1 MSYHIRRARLD
12 EATAVADLAIE
23 TFPMACP
30 PSLNEHDMLAYIDA
44 HLTAQRFAE
53 HLAHPERDVLVA
65 SDDTRLLGY
74 VLLFFDA
81 DGAPARE
88 LGVTLA
94 TSGLLSKCYVRS
106 ECHGQGVAAV
116 LLDAAGSR
124 AVERGVEGLWLN
136 VNYDNHRA
144 QRFYAKHGWERVG
157 YVDFVVGDTVYRDPV
172 LQKPC
177 GVAGQ
182 V

>member
-30 PSLNEHDMLAYIDA
+30 PSLSEHDMLAYIDA

-106 ECHGQGVAAV
+106 ECHGRGVAAA
-116 LLDAAGSR
+116 LLEAAERR
-124 AVERGVEGLWLN
+124 AGERGVQGLWLN

-144 QRFYAKHGWERVG
+144 QRIYAKHGWERVG
-157 YVDFVVGDTVYRDPV
+157 CVDVLVGQAVHHDPV
-172 LQKPC
+172 YQKR
-177 GVAGQ
+177 VAASAP
-182 V
+182 

>member
-1 MSYHIRRARLD
+1 MNYHIRQARPD
-12 EATAVADLAIE
+12 EATAVADLAVE

-30 PSLNEHDMLAYIDA
+30 PSLSEHDMRAYIDA

-53 HLAHPERDVLVA
+53 HIAHPERDVLVA
-65 SDDTRLLGY
+65 CDDTHLLGY
-74 VLLFFDA
+74 VLLFFGP
-81 DGAPARE
+81 DGAPAPDM
-88 LGVTLA
+88 GVTLA
-94 TSGLLSKCYVRS
+94 TSGLLSKCYVRHES
-106 ECHGQGVAAV
+106 HGQGVAAA
-116 LLDAAGSR
+116 LLEAAEHR

-157 YVDFVVGDTVYRDPV
+157 YVDFIVGKAVHRDPV